1 MFYFYVFPF
10 PSGFFAFSKFFFF
23 FDIKSML
30 RGLLHKSGCVYGLNR
45 ILLADKTVQ
54 NNHSAAT
61 EILVNKNYLPRAE
74 KHPQTMKEPL

>member
-1 MFYFYVFPF
+1 
-10 PSGFFAFSKFFFF
+10 
-23 FDIKSML
+23 ML

-61 EILVNKNYLPRAE
+61 EILVNKNDLPRAE